1 MRSGLV
7 GLDAQTG
14 EAGTE
19 AATIGAQGFSGS
31 GVIRDQARAQ
41 AAAIAPRAHSAAD
54 TAGVR
59 PSAHQSREVSQRLLT
74 SKWLVGCY
82 RE

>member
-1 MRSGLV
+1 MKV
-7 GLDAQTG
+7 

-19 AATIGAQGFSGS
+19 AATIAVQGFSGS

-41 AAAIAPRAHSAAD
+41 AAAIAPRANSAAD
-54 TAGVR
+54 TAAVR
-59 PSAHQSREVSQRLLT
+59 RGAHRSREVSQRLLT
-74 SKWLVGCY
+74 SKLLVGCY